1 MILKTEYIRKTK
13 TMPILIKEDCIDDLI
28 HSLHAEILEN
38 GSLVSPTKGENYE
51 ILGAYL
57 VLTNPISRISR
68 TESRSKIISCL
79 GELLWYFSGQNELGF
94 IKHYI
99 PNYHEFAEVDDKVHG
114 GYGPRIMNMHGNI
127 NQLKN
132 IINTLKKKNS
142 TRRTVIQLFDAKDLV
157 PEDKNIE
164 EYKDIPCTISLQ
176 FIIRENKLELFV
188 NMRSNDAFKGFTHD
202 VFAFTMLQEF
212 VARLLKCELGNYH
225 HYVASMHIYK
235 SDVDKIK
242 NLQNE
247 GFMSTKPLM
256 REMPNI
262 SGLDFIDK
270 IMTIEK
276 LLREDKMLDIFSL
289 DIDDYWKDLFRIIKI
304 YFLLKSKN
312 QVDKIFA
319 DYEIKQLS
327 NTNYRLFFES
337 R

>member
-1 MILKTEYIRKTK
+1 
-13 TMPILIKEDCIDDLI
+13 
-28 HSLHAEILEN
+28 
-38 GSLVSPTKGENYE
+38 
-51 ILGAYL
+51 
-57 VLTNPISRISR
+57 
-68 TESRSKIISCL
+68 
-79 GELLWYFSGQNELGF
+79 
-94 IKHYI
+94 
-99 PNYHEFAEVDDKVHG
+99 
-114 GYGPRIMNMHGNI
+114 
-127 NQLKN
+127 
-132 IINTLKKKNS
+132 
-142 TRRTVIQLFDAKDLV
+142 
-157 PEDKNIE
+157 
-164 EYKDIPCTISLQ
+164 
-176 FIIRENKLELFV
+176 
-188 NMRSNDAFKGFTHD
+188 MRSNDAFKGFTHD